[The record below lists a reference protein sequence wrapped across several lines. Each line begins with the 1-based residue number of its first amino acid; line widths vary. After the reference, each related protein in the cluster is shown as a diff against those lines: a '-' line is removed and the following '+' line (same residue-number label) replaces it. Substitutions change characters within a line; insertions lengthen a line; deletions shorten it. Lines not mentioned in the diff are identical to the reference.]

1 MPEELSYVLITPGA
15 VRKARTGG
23 ILSRLISR
31 TGLELVRARMFAP
44 SEKLV
49 QEYAAT
55 FSSETQEE
63 LNDYLF
69 NQLATSTV
77 LHPGAQPHALLL
89 VFKGENA
96 VEKIR
101 EVAGPLKPC
110 YGSQGSVRDTFGDYV
125 TDANGKL
132 IYFEPAVLVGE
143 DADSTARQLQL
154 WAAYSDSDGG
164 LLDHPAPEGVEGP
177 YEKTLVLIKPDN
189 FTFPNRR
196 PGGVIDVFSRTGLPL
211 VGVRVHHMSVAE
223 ALEFY
228 GPVLEMLREKL
239 GPAEGEAKKE
249 ALIEFMAGTRP
260 SLSPADQRE
269 KPGSRKCVALIF
281 QGINAVSKI
290 RDVLGPT
297 DPSKAPYGTI
307 RKEYGE
313 SIMINGAH
321 ASDSADNA
329 RHEMGII
336 KIAENNLKP
345 FVEAF
350 YSAHPNG

>member
-1 MPEELSYVLITPGA
+1 MPDELSYVLITPGA

-23 ILSRLISR
+23 ILSRFISR

-55 FSSETQEE
+55 FSSETQEL

-69 NQLATSTV
+69 NNLATSTV

-101 EVAGPLKPC
+101 EVAGPLKPSC
-110 YGSQGSVRDTFGDYV
+110 CGRGSVRDTFGDYV
-125 TDANGKL
+125 TNAEGKL

-154 WAAYSDSDGG
+154 WAAYSNSDGG
-164 LLDHPAPEGVEGP
+164 VLDRPAPEGVEGA

-189 FTFPNRR
+189 FAFPNRR
-196 PGGVIDVFSRTGLPL
+196 PGGVIDVFSRAGLSL
-211 VGVRVHHMSVAE
+211 VGVRVHHMSVAQ
-223 ALEFY
+223 ASEFY
-228 GPVLEMLREKL
+228 GPVLDVLRDKL
-239 GPAEGEAKKE
+239 GPLNGESNWE
-249 ALIEFMAGTRP
+249 AIIEFMAGTRP
-260 SLSPADQRE
+260 SACPADRRE
-269 KPGSRKCVALIF
+269 EPGSRKCVALIF

-290 RDVLGPT
+290 RDLLGPT
-297 DPSKAPYGTI
+297 DPAKAPHGTI

-313 SIMINGAH
+313 TIMINGAH

-329 RHEMGII
+329 LNEMGII

-350 YSAHPNG
+350 YAAR